1 MPASSFRSY
10 NKTNNTILMETD
22 KQIVNV
28 ESRLIALRGQQV
40 IIDRKNRSTTK
51 VFTESEED
59 EQA

>member
-1 MPASSFRSY
+1 
-10 NKTNNTILMETD
+10 METD